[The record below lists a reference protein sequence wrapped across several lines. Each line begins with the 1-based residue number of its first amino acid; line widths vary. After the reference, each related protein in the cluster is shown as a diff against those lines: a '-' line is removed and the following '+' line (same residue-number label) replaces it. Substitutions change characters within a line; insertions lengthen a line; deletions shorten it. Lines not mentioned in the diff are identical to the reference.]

1 MKPRSCSRRV
11 TDGITS
17 ELARLG
23 TLGVVSHTSARQ
35 FAGVRQPL
43 REIAQALNA
52 QIILEG
58 NVRNEA
64 GRIIIQVRLVDAAV
78 DRKFWVKD
86 FDGTAADIPELQ
98 RQIAKGA
105 SAAALQ
111 RRR

>member
-1 MKPRSCSRRV
+1 M

-23 TLGVVSHTSARQ
+23 TLGVVSHTSAQQ
-35 FAGVRQPL
+35 FAGVRRPL

-58 NVRNEA
+58 NIRDEA
-64 GRIIIQVRLVDAAV
+64 GRIIIQVRLVDAAT
-78 DRKFWVKD
+78 DRKVWVKD
-86 FDGTAADIPELQ
+86 FDGRASDIPDIQ
-98 RQIAKGA
+98 RQIAKSA

-111 RRR
+111 RKR